1 MPGPQVSVG
10 CGSAYAEDRIE
21 PAVALAETGLVDY
34 MAFDCLAERTLA
46 LAQIRR
52 LADSKQ
58 GQDRRIPA
66 FMDGLAPFIKRGGK
80 VTANWG
86 AANIDAALDDVL
98 AGLKRAGISGTRIGV
113 IRGDDVRDMVVAR
126 DLELGEIGETA
137 RSMGDRLISANAYI
151 GGDSIV
157 DMLGEGAQIVFG
169 GRIADPSLFVA
180 PICYE
185 MDWDIRRDWDRV
197 GYATMVGHLLE
208 CGIHGAGG
216 NFEDPPYR
224 TVPNPHDLANP
235 YGVVSE
241 ESSEISKT
249 PGSGGAMN
257 AMITKTQLA
266 YEIHDPAHYLTPDVT
281 ADFTQVTVEEIGEN
295 RVRVRGATG
304 SARPAT
310 LKVLCGVD
318 LGWKAVGEISYGGP
332 GCVERARRGEEI
344 LRKRIEKFAADIT
357 ELRVDFHGVSALFG
371 DRMPGGY
378 PADVRMRM
386 AARCTSREVAE
397 KLVHEVEWMYFG
409 PAGGGG
415 VSFSV
420 VPAIGVTPAF
430 LPRED
435 LRITAEVV
443 TA

>member
-1 MPGPQVSVG
+1 LAGRISIG
-10 CGSAYAEDRIE
+10 CGSAYAEDRV
-21 PAVALAETGLVDY
+21 PPTVALAETGLVDY

-46 LAQIRR
+46 LAQVRK
-52 LADSKQ
+52 LSDPKQ
-58 GQDRRIPA
+58 GQDRRIPR
-66 FMDGLAPFIKRGGK
+66 FMDGLAPYLRRGGK

-98 AGLKRAGISGTRIGV
+98 AGLKRAGVSGVRIGV
-113 IRGDDVRDMVVAR
+113 IRGDDVRDMVIER
-126 DLELGEIGETA
+126 DLELKEIGETA

-197 GYATMVGHLLE
+197 GAATLVGHLLE
-208 CGIHGAGG
+208 CGIHGSGG

-224 TVPNPHDLANP
+224 TVPNPHDLAQP
-235 YGVVSE
+235 YGVVGDDFM
-241 ESSEISKT
+241 EISKT
-249 PGSGGAMN
+249 PGTGGAIN
-257 AMITKTQLA
+257 AMVAKTQLA
-266 YEIHDPAHYLTPDVT
+266 YEIHDPARYLTPDVT
-281 ADFTQVTVEEIGEN
+281 ADFTNATVEEVGEN
-295 RVRVRGATG
+295 RVRVGGATG
-304 SARPAT
+304 RERPGT
-310 LKVLCGVD
+310 LKVLVGVD

-344 LRKRIEKFAADIT
+344 LRKRIEPLAAEIT
-357 ELRVDFHGVSALFG
+357 ELRVDFHGMSALFG
-371 DRMPGGY
+371 DQIKNGHPTE
-378 PADVRMRM
+378 VRMRM
-386 AARCTSREVAE
+386 AARCSGKAVAE
-397 KLVHEVEWMYFG
+397 ALVHEVEWMYFG

-415 VSFSV
+415 VALSV

-435 LRITAEVV
+435 LRIECEVV